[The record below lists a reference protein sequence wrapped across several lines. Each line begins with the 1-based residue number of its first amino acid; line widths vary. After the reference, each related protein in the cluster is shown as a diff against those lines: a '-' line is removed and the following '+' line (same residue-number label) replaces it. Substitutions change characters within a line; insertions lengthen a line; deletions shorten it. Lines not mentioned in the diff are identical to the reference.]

1 MSPDNNPVKPTPFE
15 AIPAA
20 APTGSAQEGSTT
32 AADKSPPAW
41 VVPALGAL
49 VVLALVV
56 VFLLPS
62 LVEPPSASSPATETE
77 SASTEQDSATSP
89 SSSNK
94 PKTPVEEASPW
105 SDAQLA
111 RLRKEAQEV
120 LGELLDVQARLEE
133 RGVEQWAPEPFQ
145 SALASAQAADEL
157 YKTREFEQ
165 ATQGYREALAALQAL
180 ENGIPDALA
189 AQQSAALDAI
199 EALEP
204 EAAEQALTLA
214 ELLGPGD
221 TTNAG
226 LQARVSVLPQLIES
240 IQTAQAAEAD
250 GDLVQALSELD
261 TAVGLDG
268 QHTYAAQEQARV
280 SQALLTRNFNDAMSD
295 GYTAL
300 DEGRF
305 DTARKAFN
313 RAAGLV
319 PGSSEAATALAEVAS
334 AQTASRLTRLRASG
348 ERAEN
353 SESWAD
359 AVKAYEEAL
368 AIDSNL
374 LYATEGLQRAQ
385 PRARLDK
392 QFRTALEDPNRLS
405 DINVANATQQLLD
418 QAKRLSPRGPILAQ
432 QISGLEQALAKANTE
447 LPVTLRSDGATQ
459 VTVFKVARLGTF
471 NERQLSLR
479 PGTYTAVGTR
489 TGYRDVRRTFTLSH
503 NGGND
508 PILIA
513 CTEPI

>member
-20 APTGSAQEGSTT
+20 APTGSAQEVSTT
-32 AADKSPPAW
+32 ATDKSPPAW

-77 SASTEQDSATSP
+77 SASTEQDSATPP

-204 EAAEQALTLA
+204 EANENDT
-214 ELLGPGD
+214 GP
-221 TTNAG
+221 
-226 LQARVSVLPQLIES
+226 R
-240 IQTAQAAEAD
+240 
-250 GDLVQALSELD
+250 
-261 TAVGLDG
+261 
-268 QHTYAAQEQARV
+268 
-280 SQALLTRNFNDAMSD
+280 
-295 GYTAL
+295 
-300 DEGRF
+300 
-305 DTARKAFN
+305 
-313 RAAGLV
+313 
-319 PGSSEAATALAEVAS
+319 
-334 AQTASRLTRLRASG
+334 
-348 ERAEN
+348 
-353 SESWAD
+353 
-359 AVKAYEEAL
+359 
-368 AIDSNL
+368 
-374 LYATEGLQRAQ
+374 
-385 PRARLDK
+385 
-392 QFRTALEDPNRLS
+392 
-405 DINVANATQQLLD
+405 
-418 QAKRLSPRGPILAQ
+418 
-432 QISGLEQALAKANTE
+432 
-447 LPVTLRSDGATQ
+447 
-459 VTVFKVARLGTF
+459 
-471 NERQLSLR
+471 
-479 PGTYTAVGTR
+479 
-489 TGYRDVRRTFTLSH
+489 
-503 NGGND
+503 
-508 PILIA
+508 
-513 CTEPI
+513 